1 MHLFDKKINNCEIKE
16 KINLNIT
23 MKNPNKEY
31 KYETEIYDEDGHLI
45 AKSEKKGDKDEI
57 TLSNNSELVYRF
69 TKTQFIKI
77 VLTKFTSSSDKI
89 RTIKTIP
96 LKKLLSKN
104 KDKKFEEKIEDFT
117 DNEIINIDYGIS
129 EETKDQKVVE
139 LNFKAQNKDE
149 NKNLSYSIQKG
160 NKVLFK
166 SAVCNSTNI
175 KKSDKIKLSDL
186 APEFEIAF
194 YNEEFEEKKVKIKT
208 KDLKNGVPID
218 LPHIEGL
225 KINVSSEETKYT
237 SFLKLLKEKNINLD
251 LSIAIDF
258 TGSNGYPQWKD
269 SLHYIK
275 DGFINKY
282 EKAIREHYKII
293 SPYNKNDKYNVYGF
307 RADIDGNFKDIF
319 NLNGTDDPSI
329 TWIENIICEYKNALN
344 NVVFSG
350 GTYFEPIIREFM
362 RKIEEKKIL

>member
-77 VLTKFTSSSDKI
+77 VLTKFIFSSDKI

-186 APEFEIAF
+186 EPEFEIAF
-194 YNEEFEEKKVKIKT
+194 YNEEFE
-208 KDLKNGVPID
+208 
-218 LPHIEGL
+218 
-225 KINVSSEETKYT
+225 
-237 SFLKLLKEKNINLD
+237 
-251 LSIAIDF
+251 
-258 TGSNGYPQWKD
+258 
-269 SLHYIK
+269 
-275 DGFINKY
+275 
-282 EKAIREHYKII
+282 
-293 SPYNKNDKYNVYGF
+293 
-307 RADIDGNFKDIF
+307 
-319 NLNGTDDPSI
+319 
-329 TWIENIICEYKNALN
+329 
-344 NVVFSG
+344 
-350 GTYFEPIIREFM
+350 
-362 RKIEEKKIL
+362 